1 MGSGS
6 WAEMVE
12 GAVGDSEYLKEQ
24 LVGELA
30 AYNEVTEAA
39 RWAIVYGLDDSVLPE
54 TVRYARQEL
63 NRYFCEN
70 TILLL
75 FCFRSLA
82 MYIHCLLS

>member
-12 GAVGDSEYLKEQ
+12 EAVGDSEYLKEQ

-39 RWAIVYGLDDSVLPE
+39 RWANVYGLDDSLLPE

-63 NRYFCEN
+63 NRYFSEN
-70 TILLL
+70 TILLDL
-75 FCFRSLA
+75 
-82 MYIHCLLS
+82 H